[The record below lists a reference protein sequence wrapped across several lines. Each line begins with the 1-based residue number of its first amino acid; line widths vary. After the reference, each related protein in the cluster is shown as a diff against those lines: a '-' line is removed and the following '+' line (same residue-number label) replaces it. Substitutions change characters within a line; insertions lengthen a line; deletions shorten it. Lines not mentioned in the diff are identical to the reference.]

1 MVWYSEF
8 TVYWG
13 YCVILWGVMR
23 KYKTPLTYKP
33 LKERALYQV
42 IRKIF
47 WGKKNP
53 VRVLYEDVW
62 GTTISPCDEVSY
74 ISVCLWESLNI
85 LGAHYMKKISP
96 K

>member
-1 MVWYSEF
+1 VNSQYIG
-8 TVYWG
+8 VIVL
-13 YCVILWGVMR
+13 YCGGLCE
-23 KYKTPLTYKP
+23 KNKTPLTYKP